1 MWKLK
6 AKRYEINYHAK
17 TNQKKTGV
25 AILEVQLACHCATEP
40 WSSYTKIKK
49 CKLQSKKNY
58 QGYQIT

>member
-49 CKLQSKKNY
+49 CKL
-58 QGYQIT
+58 